1 MGHSSD
7 RLAQKFG
14 VSRQEQ
20 DEFTVRSHQNAAK
33 AHAEGRYDQ
42 EIISVD
48 NNTAENGIKGTVRV
62 CDTALLCIFGGNNF
76 EIRPM

>member
-1 MGHSSD
+1 MMYNIHEYILDYTGEVMGHSSD

-20 DEFTVRSHQNAAK
+20 DEYTVRSHQNAAK

-42 EIISVD
+42 EIIPVD
-48 NNTAENGIKGTVRV
+48 NNTTENGIKG
-62 CDTALLCIFGGNNF
+62 ISK
-76 EIRPM
+76 